1 MGQHVV
7 NTRIMRHRGATTD
20 WEVGHHIG
28 HPAQGQPTAATMTL
42 AATQLA
48 SLSTAVATS
57 DAAVGTWCDDE
68 LPAAW
73 AWGATEAA
81 KLRASCQDCG
91 I

>member
-7 NTRIMRHRGATTD
+7 NTRIIRHRGDTAD
-20 WEVGHHIG
+20 WQVGHHIG
-28 HPAQGQPTAATMTL
+28 NPASGQPTNAVQTLTAAEF
-42 AATQLA
+42 AG
-48 SLSTAVATS
+48 LSTAVATS
-57 DAAVGTWCDDE
+57 DAAVLTWCAWT